1 MSRYYTRKNRYLI
14 GLKNCQLFKSTA
26 SGSKMGFKCVITC
39 VYKKQVILRVK
50 RYGEK
55 IRIGGIYNGWSIKFK
70 YVNLITTEVRQ

>member
-14 GLKNCQLFKSTA
+14 GLKKCQLFKSTA

-39 VYKKQVILRVK
+39 IYKKQVILRQ
-50 RYGEK
+50 K
-55 IRIGGIYNGWSIKFK
+55 IHGDKFKLGGTYNGWSIKFE